1 MAIETIQYHVNH
13 QSILCVFLWIEMFFF
28 IVIISLYW
36 SIHFILLIV
45 VTRVRFASFFFYRF
59 CQELVGT
66 RRVLFWFLWFSLLF
80 SPLKFLHL
88 FTGWLFKSCYCLSSS
103 IGFRFRSLFDFC
115 HNMALLLFHVGGYVF
130 VRIPAICNKDTDI
143 TDYLSHRFQFHNM
156 CWLIQPSCHFI

>member
-28 IVIISLYW
+28 YSDYIA
-36 SIHFILLIV
+36 LLKHSFYSSYCCNSGAV
-45 VTRVRFASFFFYRF
+45 CEFFFYRF

-66 RRVLFWFLWFSLLF
+66 RRVLFWFLSFSLLF

-103 IGFRFRSLFDFC
+103 IGFRFRSLFDFS

-156 CWLIQPSCHFI
+156 CWLIQPSCTFI